1 MNSGI
6 EHLNKNIRRIVVKVG
21 TSMLTTSKGHFSLSR
36 VNQLIDQIARLRTKG
51 KQIIVVSSGA
61 IACGM
66 DTLKLALRPKNLPEL
81 QACAAIGQG
90 KLMKAYEDA
99 ASGHGFHTAQI
110 LLTRDSLD
118 DRLRYLNFR
127 NTLNSLLEFKVVPIV
142 NENDTVSTDEIR
154 FGDNDM
160 LSALIATVV
169 QPDLLVLLT
178 DVEGLINRTT
188 RKRISRIQSIAE
200 LDDAIKNHIYDE
212 AKQHTV
218 GGMFAKLKAVR
229 VAMQSGVPAV
239 MADGKSDQIL
249 ENILAGED
257 CGTFFIPT
265 KSRMKAKK
273 QWLAHNAKIKG
284 TIGVD
289 AGAYGAL
296 VSSGKSLLASGVR
309 RLEGNFKEG
318 DIVSVCDQ
326 NGHEFARG
334 LVNYSYEDLEKIMGK
349 KSQEIRAILKDT
361 PFQEVI
367 HRDNLAVLLEKE

>member
-1 MNSGI
+1 MNPNI
-6 EHLNKNIRRIVVKVG
+6 EHQKKNVRRIVIKVG
-21 TSMLTTSKGHFSLSR
+21 TSMLTTAKDHFSLSR
-36 VNQLIDQIARLRTKG
+36 VNHLINQIARLRLKG

-66 DTLKLALRPKNLPEL
+66 DTLKLSLRPKTLPEL

-99 ASGHGFHTAQI
+99 ASKHGFHTAQI

-118 DRLRYLNFR
+118 DRVRYLNFR
-127 NTLNSLLEFKVVPIV
+127 NTLNSLVAFEVVPIV

-188 RKRISRIQSIAE
+188 RERISRILSIAE
-200 LDDAIKNHIYDE
+200 LDHAIKNHIYDE

-218 GGMFAKLKAVR
+218 GGMFEKLKAVR
-229 VAMQSGVPAV
+229 VAMQSGVPVV
-239 MADGKSDQIL
+239 MADGKSEDIL
-249 ENILAGED
+249 EDILAGKN

-265 KSRMKAKK
+265 NSRMKAKK
-273 QWLAHNAKIKG
+273 QWLAHNAKVKG

-289 AGAYGAL
+289 AGAYAAL
-296 VSSGKSLLASGVR
+296 VSSGKSLLASGVKR
-309 RLEGNFKEG
+309 IGGNFKEG
-318 DIVSVCDQ
+318 DIVAVCDQ
-326 NGHEFARG
+326 NGREFAKG
-334 LVNYSYEDLEKIMGK
+334 LVNYSYEDLSKIMGK
-349 KSQEIRAILKDT
+349 KSSEIRDILKDT